1 MPRLLVADDDEAI
14 LKLICATL
22 EPEGFEIVSAK
33 TGAEALRAV
42 QNNQFDLL
50 ILDIMMP
57 EMDGLE
63 ACRQIRHYSEIP
75 IIFLS
80 AKDEETDKVIGFTLG
95 GDDYVTKP
103 FKPREL
109 VARVRAR
116 LRRSTPV
123 PISGSVLSASGIT
136 VDLHAHR
143 STLHDKDLE
152 LTPKEFDI
160 LSLLLRNVNRPVSAK
175 ELFEIIWGES
185 YQNNDANT
193 IMVHIRRLRK
203 KLAAVDSSQTFIE
216 TVFGVG
222 YKINDAPGDVPSK
235 SEDEKCSL

>member
-1 MPRLLVADDDEAI
+1 MSRLLVTDDDPAI
-14 LKLICATL
+14 VRLVRAAL
-22 EPEGFEIVSAK
+22 EPEGFEIVEAN
-33 TGAEALRAV
+33 TGAEAVRLMKEDP
-42 QNNQFDLL
+42 FDLV

-63 ACRQIRHYSEIP
+63 ACRQIRQGSEVP

-80 AKDEETDKVIGFTLG
+80 AKDEEADKVVGFTLG

-109 VARVRAR
+109 VARVKAR
-116 LRRSTPV
+116 LRRSPTAN
-123 PISGSVLSASGIT
+123 SASMLRALNIA
-136 VDLHAHR
+136 VDLRAHR
-143 STLHDKDLE
+143 ATLHDEALE

-160 LSLLLRNVNRPVSAK
+160 LALLMRNVGRPVSTK
-175 ELFEIIWGES
+175 ELFEEVWHES
-185 YQNNDANT
+185 YRSSDANT

-203 KLAAVDSSQTFIE
+203 KLAGVDSSQPYIE

-222 YKINDAPGDVPSK
+222 YKIATSAQNDRATENRSTRG
-235 SEDEKCSL
+235 

>member
-1 MPRLLVADDDEAI
+1 MPRLLVTDDDPAI
-14 LKLICATL
+14 VGLVRATL
-22 EPEGFEIVSAK
+22 EPEGFETVAAT
-33 TGAEALRAV
+33 TGKEAVRLI
-42 QNNQFDLL
+42 QDDSFDLV

-63 ACRQIRHYSEIP
+63 ACRQIRLTSEVP

-80 AKDEETDKVIGFTLG
+80 AKDEEADKVVGFTLG

-109 VARVRAR
+109 VARVKAR
-116 LRRSTPV
+116 LRRSTANR
-123 PISGSVLSASGIT
+123 ASEGELTAAGIT

-143 STLHDKDLE
+143 ASLHDQQLE
-152 LTPKEFDI
+152 LTPKEFGI
-160 LSLLLRNVNRPVSAK
+160 LSLLLRNAGRPVSTK
-175 ELFEIIWGES
+175 ELFEEVWHEEYRAS
-185 YQNNDANT
+185 DANT

-203 KLAAVDSSQTFIE
+203 KLAEVDSSQTFIE

-222 YKINDAPGDVPSK
+222 YKIEGASDAKTRRD
-235 SEDEKCSL
+235 D

>member
-1 MPRLLVADDDEAI
+1 MPRLLVTDDDPAI
-14 LKLICATL
+14 VGLVRATL
-22 EPEGFEIVSAK
+22 EPEGFEIVAAA
-33 TGAEALRAV
+33 TGKEAVRLI
-42 QNNQFDLL
+42 QDDSFDLV

-63 ACRQIRHYSEIP
+63 ACRQIRLTSEVP

-80 AKDEETDKVIGFTLG
+80 AKDEEADKVVGFTLG

-109 VARVRAR
+109 VARVKAR
-116 LRRSTPV
+116 LRRSTANR
-123 PISGSVLSASGIT
+123 ASEGELTAAGIM

-143 STLHDKDLE
+143 ASLHDQQLE
-152 LTPKEFDI
+152 LTPKEFGI
-160 LSLLLRNVNRPVSAK
+160 LTLLLRNAGRPVSTK
-175 ELFEIIWGES
+175 ELFEEVWREEYRS
-185 YQNNDANT
+185 SDANT

-203 KLAAVDSSQTFIE
+203 KLAALDSSQTFIE

-222 YKINDAPGDVPSK
+222 YKIEGASDAKARSND
-235 SEDEKCSL
+235 

>member
-1 MPRLLVADDDEAI
+1 MSRLLVTDDDPAI
-14 LKLICATL
+14 VRLVRAAL
-22 EPEGFEIVSAK
+22 EPEGFEIVEAN
-33 TGAEALRAV
+33 TGAEAVRLMKEEP
-42 QNNQFDLL
+42 FDLV

-63 ACRQIRHYSEIP
+63 ACRQIRQSSEVP

-80 AKDEETDKVIGFTLG
+80 AKDEEADKVVGFTLG

-109 VARVRAR
+109 VARVKAR
-116 LRRSTPV
+116 LRRSPAAN
-123 PISGSVLSASGIT
+123 SANMLRALNIA
-136 VDLHAHR
+136 VDLRAHR
-143 STLHDKDLE
+143 ALLHDEALE

-160 LSLLLRNVNRPVSAK
+160 LALLMRNVGRPVSTK
-175 ELFEIIWGES
+175 ELFEEVWHES
-185 YQNNDANT
+185 YRSSDANT

-203 KLAAVDSSQTFIE
+203 KLAAVDSSQTYIE

-222 YKINDAPGDVPSK
+222 YKIATGTQNDRPADDRNARG
-235 SEDEKCSL
+235 